1 MNVKFTHYLITRF
14 NVPVNN
20 WETDKNGRPVLDH
33 QWMENRLDLFAQY
46 CVPTIT
52 QQTEKEFRWLL
63 YCARHTHQSFF
74 ERIQELTTDIPQA
87 EIVLVDHFDE
97 LLVDLR
103 KRMATDNTPY
113 VISSRLDNDDGLG
126 AHYIANVQKC
136 FSARDKLIINFTEGV
151 LYDRSRGIL
160 TEIRNSLRNHYGSLI
175 ESMQD
180 GKPLITVMG
189 YPHGI
194 PPEGSTIVDVRERY
208 AWLKVI
214 HDRNMASKANG
225 IPTLRKGIPSA
236 FNLAPETLKV
246 SWIHTLWFVLKKSVS
261 RLKRIITLR

>member
-33 QWMENRLDLFAQY
+33 QWMENRLELFAQY
-46 CVPTIT
+46 CVPTIA
-52 QQTEKEFRWLL
+52 QQTQKAFQWLIYGDRQTKEIFL
-63 YCARHTHQSFF
+63 
-74 ERIQELTTDIPQA
+74 ERIRELTADIPQA
-87 EIVLVDHFDE
+87 EVVLVDHFDE
-97 LLVDLR
+97 LLIDLR
-103 KRMATDNTPY
+103 KRMASAGTPF

-126 AHYIANVQKC
+126 LHYIANVQEH
-136 FSARDKLIINFTEGV
+136 FSAVDKRIINFTHGI
-151 LYDRSRGIL
+151 LYDRSRGVL

-175 ESMQD
+175 ESVQD
-180 GKPLITVMG
+180 EKPLITVMG

-194 PPEGSTIVDVRERY
+194 PPEGSTLVDVPANY

-225 IPTLRKGIPSA
+225 IPTFRKDIPAA
-236 FNLAPETLKV
+236 FNLAPDSINV
-246 SWIHTLWFVLKKSVS
+246 SWTNTLWFVLKKSLS